1 MPKKLRRLPPA
12 LFVASNEISCG
23 FAVTAGFSIELFY
36 IPCSHPRTPPHSL
49 FFSLRPRPVNGQPS
63 TPSLPCIREQTENH
77 EYSAKPSP
85 YCIAQWPHC
94 PHRAHG
100 VCPFSRHGHLD

>member
-63 TPSLPCIREQTENH
+63 TPSLPLSENRLKTMNTQRNLRRTVLPNGLIVLTERM
-77 EYSAKPSP
+77 EYVRS
-85 YCIAQWPHC
+85 
-94 PHRAHG
+94 
-100 VCPFSRHGHLD
+100 V